1 MAFCT
6 HDITGLLVTGMV
18 SSTRGLAMRNDRPL
32 YTLIIQAI
40 ISVLFITGYGL
51 VLYIVL
57 QPGAE
62 FSPSA
67 EKLATFVLGALTT
80 AVVSISAYWFRD
92 DTDSNGGNGG

>member
-6 HDITGLLVTGMV
+6 HDITDLLVTGMV
-18 SSTRGLAMRNDRPL
+18 SSTRGLAMRTDRPL

-40 ISVLFITGYGL
+40 ISVLFIAGYGL

-92 DTDSNGGNGG
+92 DTENNGGNGG